1 MKKLKGYT
9 PTITVIIL
17 NYNGRDLTTECVAS
31 VLHST
36 YPKYDIVIV
45 DNCSTDDSCNFLKNK
60 YCDYKKIT
68 VCKTS
73 ENRHFTGGFN
83 FGAYKAKGEKIV
95 LLSND
100 IVVEPNW
107 LDELMIIARKDK
119 KFLVQPKI
127 LQYFNRRRIDNAGGA
142 YSIFGIGKA
151 IGRDEIDNGQYNK
164 QMKLDYASAACF
176 MIDRMFFLQLN
187 GYDESFISHCED
199 LDLCLRAKKFGAV
212 CFLAWKSRI
221 YHKIS
226 STYKRFTASDKVIY
240 VIRKNRVT
248 TILKNYTGLE
258 KAFRIISILTLHSIL
273 VLFEI
278 IKGNL
283 LLARLTIQAT
293 LNAFRAQ
300 KSYNILK

>member
-45 DNCSTDDSCNFLKNK
+45 DNCSTDDS
-60 YCDYKKIT
+60 
-68 VCKTS
+68 
-73 ENRHFTGGFN
+73 
-83 FGAYKAKGEKIV
+83 
-95 LLSND
+95 
-100 IVVEPNW
+100 VVEPNW

-199 LDLCLRAKKFGAV
+199 IDLCLRAKKFGAV

-248 TILKNYTGLE
+248 TILKNYTCLE

-273 VLFEI
+273 VLFE
-278 IKGNL
+278 
-283 LLARLTIQAT
+283 
-293 LNAFRAQ
+293 
-300 KSYNILK
+300 